1 MAISSDL
8 IRGHLE
14 VVILKLIIE
23 KDRYAYEISNQITQR
38 SKEQFSIKE
47 ATLYAMVQR
56 LEKKALIES
65 YIGTKSK
72 GSKRRYYTITTLGKA
87 YYQERLKEW
96 QELKT
101 VMTSLLEAN
110 DERD

>member
-14 VVILKLIIE
+14 VVILKMISE
-23 KDRYAYEISNQITQR
+23 KDRYAYDLSNQITKR
-38 SKEQFSIKE
+38 SQAQFTIKE

-56 LEKKALIES
+56 LEKKGLIES

-96 QELKT
+96 QELKS
-101 VMTSLLEAN
+101 VMTSLLE
-110 DERD
+110 DTHERD